1 MPEAA
6 GITKETTAKEVAKA
20 LEERMRAGA
29 LDDYAAL
36 LADRHPATKRAVAE
50 LEARNN
56 FKCFN
61 NSWCLHGLLQEE
73 GYRIRDLEALESQQ
87 GEVNESP
94 QTKQSDRG
102 ERSLEAA
109 DAFRM
114 EALQRL
120 SLGTSD
126 LASEQREARR
136 LIARGSFLDLAEV
149 DVSETWKVAQ
159 ELQLDDLIKA
169 TTVFRN
175 SPEIITVWRQLQAL
189 DRSGVKRVARAL
201 GCRPDRLPGP
211 MDFID
216 VRKIWPLIKVL
227 GFQVK
232 KTGETRANGKIWM
245 IEPIDI
251 NSK

>member
-1 MPEAA
+1 MFF
-6 GITKETTAKEVAKA
+6 IR
-20 LEERMRAGA
+20 LIQ
-29 LDDYAAL
+29 
-36 LADRHPATKRAVAE
+36 
-50 LEARNN
+50 NN
-56 FKCFN
+56 
-61 NSWCLHGLLQEE
+61 
-73 GYRIRDLEALESQQ
+73 LEALQH
-87 GEVNESP
+87 
-94 QTKQSDRG
+94 
-102 ERSLEAA
+102 LA
-109 DAFRM
+109 
-114 EALQRL
+114 
-120 SLGTSD
+120 LGTSD
-126 LASEQREARR
+126 LASTQREAKR
-136 LIARGSFLDLAEV
+136 LIAGGSFLDLAEV

-169 TTVFRN
+169 TTVSRN
-175 SPEIITVWRQLQAL
+175 SPEIFTVRRQLQAL